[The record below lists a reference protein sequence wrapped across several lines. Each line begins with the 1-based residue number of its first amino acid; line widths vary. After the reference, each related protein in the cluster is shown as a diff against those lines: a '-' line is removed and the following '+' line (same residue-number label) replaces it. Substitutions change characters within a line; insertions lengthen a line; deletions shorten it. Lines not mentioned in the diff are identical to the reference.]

1 MMADSEPGVVIEG
14 ISVVCS
20 DRNVDVA
27 SYPPN
32 FWLGFGKG
40 EPVGAVRGLPAKWG
54 EVSHL
59 LSTQAVRTNRIPIR
73 TYLYSPSLSFIH
85 PAPELQQ

>member
-40 EPVGAVRGLPAKWG
+40 ELFGDYRQSGG
-54 EVSHL
+54 
-59 LSTQAVRTNRIPIR
+59 R
-73 TYLYSPSLSFIH
+73 
-85 PAPELQQ
+85 